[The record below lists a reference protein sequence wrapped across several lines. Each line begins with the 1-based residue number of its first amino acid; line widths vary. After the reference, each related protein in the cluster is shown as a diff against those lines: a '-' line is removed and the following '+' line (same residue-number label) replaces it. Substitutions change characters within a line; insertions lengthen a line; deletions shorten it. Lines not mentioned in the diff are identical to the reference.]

1 MKTINFPADEVCQG
15 LRLEDLSGSN
25 WLWAHR
31 GVASRFQRIRGFTLI
46 ELMIVVAVVAILAAV
61 ALPSYQESV
70 ARGNRA
76 EARAVLLRAAQWM
89 ERHYSENNRYD
100 QFVNGDA
107 VSKSSL
113 VDVGSSLIKS
123 PSEGAVRYNLS
134 MTLAAQTFTL
144 TMVRAGSAASDRC
157 GDFTLSHLGV
167 KGLVN
172 NASGTTMP
180 ECWK

>member
-76 EARAVLLRAAQWM
+76 EARAVLLQAVQWM
-89 ERHYSENNRYD
+89 ERHYAENNRYD

-107 VSKSSL
+107 VSTASL
-113 VDVGSSLIKS
+113 PATMIKA
-123 PSEGAVRYNLS
+123 PSDGTARYNLN
-134 MTLAAQTFTL
+134 MPTLTAQTFTL
-144 TMVRAGSAASDRC
+144 SMVRAGSAASDRC